1 VFFIEKVQQR
11 KENSSSQ
18 IHLGELFFLYKK
30 KMKKQLLLL
39 PHYYYYNAILIK
51 ASKTTDVGILLCK
64 QQWIK

>member
-30 KMKKQLLLL
+30 NEKITITMR
-39 PHYYYYNAILIK
+39 Y
-51 ASKTTDVGILLCK
+51 
-64 QQWIK
+64 